1 MRLLCC
7 RGRTRTGDL
16 SQYAGRIQ
24 QVSLVDHL
32 NYTAPLYDYYVR
44 SIRPAPRTGLSPRP
58 YLISCLCQGAVCLL
72 PCYGQADVRAFTSL
86 SYLTHV
92 DFLP

>member
-32 NYTAPLYDYYVR
+32 NYTAYR
-44 SIRPAPRTGLSPRP
+44 IWFIRIEAHAGAKPCLR
-58 YLISCLCQGAVCLL
+58 YLVI
-72 PCYGQADVRAFTSL
+72 R
-86 SYLTHV
+86 
-92 DFLP
+92 

>member
-32 NYTAPLYDYYVR
+32 
-44 SIRPAPRTGLSPRP
+44 I
-58 YLISCLCQGAVCLL
+58 